1 MLNLALIAHC
11 PKTGNIGGLAYADRR
26 AIGSRLLRVHHG
38 EGVAACLGVA
48 NPLHFD
54 WCFAALQR
62 NITPEEA
69 LITSRLKDP
78 EAQYRQLL
86 LIDRE
91 GIPAIRTGKKV
102 PAQSDQIAGPHF
114 AAGGTGL
121 RHANTVTA
129 LADGFLET
137 EATDLPLENR
147 LLGALEA
154 VELHGVTL
162 KSEPQSASI
171 IVYGQESYPLVDLR
185 VDCSDRPIPELR
197 RLVDRFHDEV
207 RRRGILFPS
216 KSDFGATDAV

>member
-11 PKTGNIGGLAYADRR
+11 PRTGNIGGLAYADRR

-38 EGVAACLGVA
+38 EGVAACLGIT

-54 WCFAALQR
+54 WCFKALQK

-78 EAQYRQLL
+78 EVQYRQLL

-91 GIPAIRTGKKV
+91 GIAAVRTGKKV
-102 PAQSDQIAGPHF
+102 PAQADQVAGHNF

-121 RHANTVTA
+121 KRADTVSA
-129 LADGFLET
+129 LVEGFLET
-137 EATDLPLENR
+137 GDTDLPLENR

-154 VELHGVTL
+154 AELHGINLRT
-162 KSEPQSASI
+162 EPQSASI
-171 IVYGQESYPLVDLR
+171 VVYGQESYPLVDLR
-185 VDCSDRPIPELR
+185 VDCSDRPIKELR

-207 RRRGILFPS
+207 RRRDILFPS
-216 KSDFGATDAV
+216 KSDFGAADAI

>member
-26 AIGSRLLRVHHG
+26 AIGSRMLRVHHA
-38 EGVAACLGVA
+38 EGVAACLGVI

-54 WCFAALQR
+54 WCFRALQK

-78 EAQYRQLL
+78 EVQYRQLL

-91 GIPAIRTGKKV
+91 GISAVRTGKKV
-102 PAQSDQIAGPHF
+102 PAQSDQIAGPNF

-121 RHANTVTA
+121 RQADTVAA
-129 LADGFLET
+129 LVEGFLET
-137 EATDLPLENR
+137 ADSELPLENR

-154 VELHGVTL
+154 AELHGVTL

-171 IVYGQESYPLVDLR
+171 IVYGKESYPLVDLR
-185 VDCSDRPIPELR
+185 VDCSARPIKELR
-197 RLVDRFHDEV
+197 RLVDRFHEEV

-216 KSDFGATDAV
+216 KSDFGATDAA